1 MDKKQVIRNI
11 DFLAGAGCG
20 VVLMFIVFCFVD
32 DLATAET
39 VQRYKDGR
47 IVCAEVGK
55 ELVCRKVTK

>member
-1 MDKKQVIRNI
+1 MTDKELIRNI
-11 DFLAGAGCG
+11 DFLIGAGCG

-47 IVCAEVGK
+47 IVCAEVGQ
-55 ELVCRKVTK
+55 ELVCRSAK